1 MEWKLEF
8 ASNYPKKK
16 VINEIMLV
24 RSLILRVGVRYMGF
38 IILFYLVL
46 NTFQIFHNKKVKGVP
61 VVVQWK

>member
-46 NTFQIFHNKKVKGVP
+46 NTFQIFLKFTC
-61 VVVQWK
+61 